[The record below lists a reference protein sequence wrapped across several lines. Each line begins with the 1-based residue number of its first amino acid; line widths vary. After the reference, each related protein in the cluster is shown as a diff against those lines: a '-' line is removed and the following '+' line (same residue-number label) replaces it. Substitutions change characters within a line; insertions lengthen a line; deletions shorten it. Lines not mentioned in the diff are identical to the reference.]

1 MTAFREP
8 FPFPQPLSAIS
19 IGLVNDLGYSVDWSK
34 GDVFDITDSAYGVG
48 LKSNTIKVTVEN

>member
-8 FPFPQPLSAIS
+8 FQVRQPLSAIS
-19 IGLVNDLGYSVDWSK
+19 IGLVNDLGYSVDWSE
-34 GDVFDITDSAYGVG
+34 GEVFDITSSAYGEG